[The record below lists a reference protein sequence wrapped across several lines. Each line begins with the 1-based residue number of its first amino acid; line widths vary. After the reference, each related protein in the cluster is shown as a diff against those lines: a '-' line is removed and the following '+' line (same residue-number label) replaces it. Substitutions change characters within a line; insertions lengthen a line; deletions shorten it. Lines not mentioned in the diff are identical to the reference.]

1 MVGPA
6 VDLLFVVPE
15 GPEVNFFLF
24 LLRVQAP
31 IEGAEKG
38 LRVQAPFEGVEMGPE
53 EGVEMGPEP
62 EVDAPFEGVEMGPE
76 PEVDAAFEGVE
87 MGPKVDFFFLL
98 PGQTRRVKRH

>member
-24 LLRVQAP
+24 LLCVR
-31 IEGAEKG
+31 
-38 LRVQAPFEGVEMGPE
+38 APFEGVEMGPE

-62 EVDAPFEGVEMGPE
+62 EVDAPFEGVEMGP
-76 PEVDAAFEGVE
+76 
-87 MGPKVDFFFLL
+87 KVDFFFLL
-98 PGQTRRVKRH
+98 AMADNFLSEC